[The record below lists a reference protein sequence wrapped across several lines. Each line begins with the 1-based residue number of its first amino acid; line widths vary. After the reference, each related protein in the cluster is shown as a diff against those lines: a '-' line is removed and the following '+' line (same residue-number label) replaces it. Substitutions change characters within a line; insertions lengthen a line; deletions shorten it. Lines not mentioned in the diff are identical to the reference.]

1 MQQKKQQQQEC
12 PACYTPL
19 KQKPVKK
26 TQCNHSFHQQC
37 LNSWIDTCTRSGR
50 TPTCP
55 YCRRRIQGGG
65 AAAPAAG
72 GAAAAGGTSI
82 EIFRLAYTALQGG
95 NLVLAEQISASPG
108 LSDRDRSNLLL
119 YIGWEH
125 VRNGNIAQATRISNL
140 PGIGGNRSNLQR
152 DIARGHL

>member
-37 LNSWIDTCTRSGR
+37 LNSWIDTCRRDGR

-55 YCRRRIQGGG
+55 LCRRRIQQ
-65 AAAPAAG
+65 G
-72 GAAAAGGTSI
+72 GAAAAPATSLD
-82 EIFRLAYTALQGG
+82 IFRLAYTALQGG

-140 PGIGGNRSNLQR
+140 PGIGGNRYNLRR
-152 DIARGHL
+152 DIVRGHL